1 MLHHIKTFTAVSL
14 MLLASGVSAFWVNE
28 QFAGQWAESDNP
40 DTRRGLNVQFFRTGP
55 GDSGVLFLTA
65 FVNDTEG
72 NQIWLGGTAQNV
84 SPGEDTFEVP
94 MALTSGGNFFGGP
107 DGSFDTRI
115 ENFATFTVQ
124 FNTCNSLD
132 LSWQWNNNGG
142 PDIGSGTV
150 NMDRGASTIGSPGF
164 FGADRC
170 VYQEPPQGCPAF
182 ATQLDGRFCSLSG
195 TFQNEDI
202 TLSNSY
208 IWVLDGPVF
217 FGGPDNTGPSTVTI
231 EPGTY
236 LVGSTGQDAFIVRR
250 GSKVFADGN
259 RNAPI
264 VFTSSSDLFDD
275 DGVDPAPGDF
285 GGFAIFGN
293 APSNACTTSPDPCD
307 AAFEGLPG
315 EEFGGN
321 NPDDSSGIV
330 RFVQVRYAGNPIVQ
344 DQELNALTVS
354 GVGAGTI
361 FEYIQ
366 IHAGLDDGIEV
377 FSGDADFRYL
387 VFTNVVDDN
396 FDIDLGAKVNAQYG
410 LIVQGSL
417 SNDSHYELD
426 NNPNNNSAEPRTEI
440 NLANFTSIGV
450 ETAGGNGLHF
460 RTGVGFKGYNMFIT
474 NAGDEC
480 VDIDD
485 DETFN
490 NAGTP
495 GNLTGNLTVE
505 GSALGSCFGG
515 NFEQGDGDAF
525 STAEWWNSQGNL
537 TGVDPEFV
545 PGTAFPSAGSVLQS
559 GSSVVPPGDFF
570 NRETHIGA
578 FRDQNDRWTDGW
590 TFELDQTIQAALGQ

>member
-1 MLHHIKTFTAVSL
+1 MLDKIKTLFAVSL
-14 MLLASGVSAFWVNE
+14 MLIASSASAFWVNE
-28 QFAGQWAESDNP
+28 QFDGQWVEVGNSDA
-40 DTRRGLNVQFFRTGP
+40 RRGFNMQFIRTGP
-55 GDSGVLFLTA
+55 GDTGVIFITA
-65 FVNDTEG
+65 FVNLDGED
-72 NQIWLGGTAQNV
+72 IWLSGNATGV
-84 SPGEDTFEVP
+84 SPGDDTFNVP
-94 MALTSGGNFFGGP
+94 MALVSGGNFFGGP
-107 DGSFDTRI
+107 DGSVGATAIADF
-115 ENFATFTVQ
+115 TFTV
-124 FNTCNSLD
+124 NSCD
-132 LSWQWNNNGG
+132 SIDVSWSSTGA
-142 PDIGSGTV
+142 PDVGSGSASF
-150 NMDRGASTIGSPGF
+150 DRGSSSLGDVLAVGR
-164 FGADRC
+164 DQC
-170 VYQEPPQGCPAF
+170 VYQEAPQGCPAF
-182 ATQLDGRFCSLSG
+182 ATQLNGRFCGLTG
-195 TFQNEDI
+195 TFENQDI

-208 IWVLDGPVF
+208 VWVLNGPVF

-236 LVGSTGQDAFIVRR
+236 LVGSTGQDAFIIRR
-250 GSKVFADGN
+250 GSKVIADGN

-275 DGVDPAPGDF
+275 DDVTPAPGDF

-293 APSNACTTSPDPCD
+293 APSNACTTTPDPCD

-321 NPDDSSGIV
+321 DADDSSGIV

-410 LIVQGSL
+410 LIVQGPL
-417 SNDSHYELD
+417 SNDSAYELD

-460 RTGVGFKGYNMFIT
+460 RTGVGFKGYNLFIT

-480 VDIDD
+480 VDLDD

-515 NFEQGDGDAF
+515 NFEEGDGDAF
-525 STAEWWNSQGNL
+525 STADWWNSQGNL

-545 PGTAFPSAGSVLQS
+545 AGTAFPSAGSVLQT

-590 TFELDQTIQAALGQ
+590 TFELDQAIQAALGQ